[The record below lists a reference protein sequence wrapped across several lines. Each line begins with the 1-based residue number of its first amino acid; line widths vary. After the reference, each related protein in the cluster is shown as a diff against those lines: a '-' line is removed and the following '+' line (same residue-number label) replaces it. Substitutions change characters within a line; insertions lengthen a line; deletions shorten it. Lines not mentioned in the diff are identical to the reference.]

1 MVFEADE
8 TRGRFAELPGRVALL
23 RGRFFNREAAGSY
36 GMNCVITGQRMMGV
50 VEGAAGIQAIRVSF
64 LDLI

>member
-8 TRGRFAELPGRVALL
+8 TRSRFAELSGRVALF
-23 RGRFFNREAAGSY
+23 RGRFFDREAVGSN
-36 GMNCVITGQRMMGV
+36 GMNCVITGQRAMGV